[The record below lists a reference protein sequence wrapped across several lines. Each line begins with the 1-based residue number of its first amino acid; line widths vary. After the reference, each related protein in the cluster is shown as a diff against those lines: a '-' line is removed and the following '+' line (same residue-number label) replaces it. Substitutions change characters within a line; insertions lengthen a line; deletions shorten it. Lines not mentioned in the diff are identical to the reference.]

1 MNVKVGSLTFGNNSK
16 VITQKQNVKKQK
28 AVTFWNHKAVKPTL
42 GIMTFLAVTLLGYG
56 SFAYAFQHKIYP
68 GVNVAGINL
77 GGKTKDEALQL
88 LGQKYKEWS
97 SQKMTVAVGDTKVTE
112 KLTNI
117 GVSYSPGDLA
127 DKAFAVGHSQNW
139 FENAKSTVNLA
150 FNEVSFNPT
159 YNISKKK
166 WNNYLNQ
173 LSSKIEKKAEDP
185 HLELANGKTKIVL
198 GQTGITLETDKLK
211 DQIFTKAQA
220 GTLDEIQAPVTKS
233 QIAVPDDQ
241 AAQITQTA
249 DNYLAHTIS
258 LTYENQNYV
267 ASKSEIFTWL
277 ILTKNGEDFSLSLSS
292 QTIAGFVSSAAR
304 HIDKA
309 AIAKEVTPAGQGLSE
324 GAAGQAVNQSA
335 AVSAVKA
342 ALAGKGSDQIA
353 LAVSPVQPSVRTIY
367 PAGTPGLFPAKYIE
381 IVLSKQTLYAFDGQ
395 TLVRSFLISSGV
407 ASHPSP
413 VGMFA
418 IYSKSRS
425 VLMSGPDYYL
435 PNVQWVNR
443 FYGPYSI
450 HGTYWHS
457 NFGHPMSHGCINATN
472 GDAAFIYT
480 WAPMGTPVVIH

>member
-241 AAQITQTA
+241 AAQITQT
-249 DNYLAHTIS
+249 
-258 LTYENQNYV
+258 
-267 ASKSEIFTWL
+267 
-277 ILTKNGEDFSLSLSS
+277 
-292 QTIAGFVSSAAR
+292 IAGFVSSAAR

-309 AIAKEVTPAGQGLSE
+309 AIAKEVTPAGQVLSE

-367 PAGTPGLFPAKYIE
+367 PAGTPGLFPGKYIE